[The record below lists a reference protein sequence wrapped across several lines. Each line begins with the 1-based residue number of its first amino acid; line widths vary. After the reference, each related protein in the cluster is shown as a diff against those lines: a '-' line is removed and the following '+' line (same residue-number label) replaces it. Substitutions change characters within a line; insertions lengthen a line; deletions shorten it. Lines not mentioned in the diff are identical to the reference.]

1 MTTAGRQNL
10 YNINN
15 AGSLSAG
22 QRAALA
28 SSSNI
33 QLAQAA
39 MNIYDKQ
46 QEMNN
51 ALAKDYATAL
61 MGYGQD
67 EASRMQQANAIQQE
81 NYAKAVGAKQRLQ
94 AQARKNWYTLD
105 RQNLQDFNTWLNTQG
120 MLDLWDRQVAAD
132 ETKAGIKR
140 PTTTTS
146 TKDNGSRSLYKAN
159 KKLAKKMGKTLNG
172 ISLANV
178 AEPQGTLSKQAAN
191 KIADQIRQDNLNY
204 NIRKYKDAA
213 RDPKYTYFPYR
224 VDLGRGIN
232 GYMPSDLG
240 RYINQN
246 QDPARWLYMDAP
258 EGVNPYGWRVNQ
270 FRDAL
275 KGYIK

>member
-1 MTTAGRQNL
+1 MAANKYTPYAQNSYVANPTAQQALNVLGSLRYDPYRQIRQLTTAGRQNL

-67 EASRMQQANAIQQE
+67 EASRMQQANAYQQE
-81 NYAKAVGAKQRLQ
+81 AYRQAVGAKQKLQ
-94 AQARKNWYTLD
+94 AQARKNWYTLG

-120 MLDLWDRQVAAD
+120 MLDLWDKQVAVD
-132 ETKAGIKR
+132 EAKTGIKR
-140 PTTTTS
+140 PTTTTKTINTTTTS
-146 TKDNGSRSLYKAN
+146 TK
-159 KKLAKKMGKTLNG
+159 KLRQKPVISKNNMTALPGETVADTLRKNNRM
-172 ISLANV
+172 SYAQV
-178 AEPQGTLSKQAAN
+178 A
-191 KIADQIRQDNLNY
+191 KIAAEKNISANSAWRHYMKYGNLN
-204 NIRKYKDAA
+204 N
-213 RDPKYTYFPYR
+213 
-224 VDLGRGIN
+224 L
-232 GYMPSDLG
+232 
-240 RYINQN
+240 
-246 QDPARWLYMDAP
+246 
-258 EGVNPYGWRVNQ
+258 
-270 FRDAL
+270 
-275 KGYIK
+275 

>member
-1 MTTAGRQNL
+1 MSNPTAQSALNVLGSLRYDPYRQIRQLTTAGRQNL

-28 SSSNI
+28 SSGNI

-67 EASRMQQANAIQQE
+67 EATRMQQANAYQQE
-81 NYAKAVGAKQRLQ
+81 AYRQAVGAKQKLQ
-94 AQARKNWYTLD
+94 AQARKNWYTLG

-132 ETKAGIKR
+132 ETKVGIKR
-140 PTTTTS
+140 PTATT
-146 TKDNGSRSLYKAN
+146 KAA
-159 KKLAKKMGKTLNG
+159 KKLKQKPVISKNDMTALPGETVADTLRKNNRMSYAQVAKIAAKKNISANG
-172 ISLANV
+172 AWRHYMKY
-178 AEPQGTLSKQAAN
+178 G
-191 KIADQIRQDNLNY
+191 NLN
-204 NIRKYKDAA
+204 N
-213 RDPKYTYFPYR
+213 
-224 VDLGRGIN
+224 L
-232 GYMPSDLG
+232 
-240 RYINQN
+240 
-246 QDPARWLYMDAP
+246 
-258 EGVNPYGWRVNQ
+258 
-270 FRDAL
+270 
-275 KGYIK
+275 